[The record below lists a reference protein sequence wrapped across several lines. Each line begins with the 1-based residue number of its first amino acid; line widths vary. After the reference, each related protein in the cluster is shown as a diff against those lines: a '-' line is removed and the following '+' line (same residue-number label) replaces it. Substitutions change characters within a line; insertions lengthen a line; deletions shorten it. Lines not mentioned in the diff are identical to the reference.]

1 MCVFSMFF
9 SYSLINMLVNPS
21 RILKT
26 VYKTLLLG
34 IPQILYNPLRDTNLI
49 VPLQVNEVSTYVNFN
64 LKPCDVCEL
73 TQYIHKYNKSLE
85 LVPIKLFNDDK
96 EDYYLSINIYN
107 STSPIFLT
115 DDPVT
120 RCELNT
126 YIKDKNGNYGTLI
139 IDYITNGQSMDPI
152 SLIKLPEWEKKCSF
166 VKSGSLCNI
175 TCVSPLHK
183 LDMSLDF
190 DLQDPSVVACQLS
203 DELIKYT
210 DNIFYK
216 DGILDKLYYDE
227 SLVNAETYKINA
239 DVSFSFRDLGLGSGS
254 GVDSCACDG
263 CACDGGACD
272 GGACDG
278 GGGDGDVRPHSVFF
292 FKNKINF
299 VGSMWHNLYKI
310 RRHKPAIR
318 DLM

>member
-1 MCVFSMFF
+1 
-9 SYSLINMLVNPS
+9 MLVNPS

-34 IPQILYNPLRDTNLI
+34 IPQILYNPLRDANLI

-64 LKPCDVCEL
+64 LKPCDVREL

-120 RCELNT
+120 RCEINT
-126 YIKDKNGNYGTLI
+126 YIKDNNGNYGTLI
-139 IDYITNGQSMDPI
+139 VDYITNGQSMDPI
-152 SLIKLPEWEKKCSF
+152 SLIKLPEWDKQCSF
-166 VKSGSLCNI
+166 VKLDNLCNI

-183 LDMSLDF
+183 LNMSLDF
-190 DLQDPSVVACQLS
+190 DLQDTSIVACELS

-227 SLVNAETYKINA
+227 SLVNAKTYKINA
-239 DVSFSFRDLGLGSGS
+239 NVSFSFRDLGLGL
-254 GVDSCACDG
+254 D
-263 CACDGGACD
+263 ACDGGAI
-272 GGACDG
+272 
-278 GGGDGDVRPHSVFF
+278 RPHSVFF